1 MSVVTVDPTLVRTDA
16 AGPAGAPRTAAPSP
30 SRLQYVPGLDGVRC
44 YAVLIVA
51 LYHFHN
57 FAAGW
62 VGVQAFFVLSG
73 YLITSIL
80 LESKETH
87 RESYFKRFYW
97 RRTLRIFPLYFAY
110 IGVMTAAYVL
120 FSVPAAFGVLWK
132 YLYTYTS
139 NFTRLGVYDRGG
151 EFFIHFWS
159 LAVEEQFYLIWP
171 LLVLLVSRQS
181 LKRIVIGLLVGVPL
195 IRLGAGEWMFAHGFE
210 ADRVARVLGAF
221 TLTQFDAFAAGAAI
235 LLFNASEWRH
245 PQRIAIGGLAVW
257 LAAGAAMLITL
268 PAGARGWSI
277 DTLGH
282 HATTINYYHVWGN
295 TLTNLAS
302 AAVILAAL
310 KGALP
315 WVFQNRAALHVGKV
329 SYGVYVLHLPM
340 HNLLN
345 QAIDYRHSSVAGLGI
360 FVLYFAA
367 VVLAATVSYSLF
379 ESRFLRL
386 KDRVR

>member
-1 MSVVTVDPTLVRTDA
+1 MSVVTADPTLVRTDA
-16 AGPAGAPRTAAPSP
+16 AGPAGAARTAAPS
-30 SRLQYVPGLDGVRC
+30 SRLQYVPALDGVRC

-80 LESKETH
+80 LESKETR
-87 RESYFKRFYW
+87 RESYFRRFYW

-120 FSVPAAFGVLWK
+120 FSVPAAFGVLWT

-235 LLFNASEWRH
+235 LLFKASEWRQ
-245 PQRIAIGGLAVW
+245 PQRIAIGSLAVW

-268 PAGARGWSI
+268 PAGAKGWSI

-310 KGALP
+310 KGVLP

-340 HNLLN
+340 HYLLN
-345 QAIDYRHSSVAGLGI
+345 QAIDYRHSSIAGLGI